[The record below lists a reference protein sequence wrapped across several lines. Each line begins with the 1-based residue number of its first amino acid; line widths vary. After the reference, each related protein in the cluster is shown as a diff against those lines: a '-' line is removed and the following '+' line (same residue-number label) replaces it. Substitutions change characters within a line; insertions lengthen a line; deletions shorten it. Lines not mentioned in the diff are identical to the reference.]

1 MACHIQVDLRGPGLG
16 RESEWKRAGGWG
28 GVPSLQA
35 MASFPS
41 STQTAA
47 GTGQG
52 LLLKHWWL
60 QAVKE
65 G

>member
-1 MACHIQVDLRGPGLG
+1 MSG
-16 RESEWKRAGGWG
+16 REQVGLG